1 MFYFCNVNISFVMD
15 FELVLGGGI
24 LYSSELHIGIYF
36 DFVPDTESDNKTL
49 WNTVVKVL
57 SNDM

>member
-1 MFYFCNVNISFVMD
+1 MD